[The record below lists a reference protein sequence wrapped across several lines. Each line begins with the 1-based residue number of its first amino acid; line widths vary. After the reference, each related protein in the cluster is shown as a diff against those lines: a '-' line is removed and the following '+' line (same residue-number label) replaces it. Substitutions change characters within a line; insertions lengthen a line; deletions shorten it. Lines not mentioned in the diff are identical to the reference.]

1 MLTKFRKW
9 LMVAVVPMAVLG
21 LLPLTA
27 LAVKGKVPPGQPFQA
42 LQAEI
47 EALQTLIQENLISNH
62 FQEISF
68 SLNPGDSKSFA
79 LPKKQ
84 VPVRIE
90 ITFTLENGG
99 TQTPSE
105 VMFAVVNQDPVSNHM
120 TWVGTNNDS
129 TSQAGNTSSPP
140 STVIANIFGGGAPT
154 VNASLEVDD
163 LTASTLKVV
172 QHSGTTIIPGSYIV
186 HLWF

>member
-1 MLTKFRKW
+1 MFTKIKKSWFLVVVML
-9 LMVAVVPMAVLG
+9 VAIG

-27 LAVKGKVPPGQPFQA
+27 EAQRGKVPPGQPFQA

-47 EALQTLIQENLISNH
+47 TALQNQIQGNLISNH
-62 FQEISF
+62 FKEITF
-68 SLNPGDSKSFA
+68 SLDPGASFSFA

-90 ITFTLENGG
+90 ITFTLENAG

-105 VMFAVVNQDPVSNHM
+105 IMFAVVNQDPVSNQM
-120 TWVGTNNDS
+120 TWVGTNNDAS
-129 TSQAGNTSSPP
+129 SQASTTLTSM
-140 STVIANIFGGGAPT
+140 VIANIFGGGAPT
-154 VNASLEVDD
+154 VNASLMVDD
-163 LTASTLKVV
+163 LSTSMLKVLQDAAHTAAKWHYV
-172 QHSGTTIIPGSYIV
+172 V